1 MITVHLLKKWTALS
15 GKLHRNFCMD
25 LKGIMIIGFSQ
36 GNIFCW
42 SSVKVMAGDTNLMGR
57 PSQYGQRTEEET
69 EVRYGGQ
76 GSRAIS
82 SDPWLA
88 GLRPGTKWV

>member
-1 MITVHLLKKWTALS
+1 
-15 GKLHRNFCMD
+15 MD

-42 SSVKVMAGDTNLMGR
+42 SSVKVMAGDTDLMGR

-88 GLRPGTKWV
+88 GLRPLKSSFVSSPIPLLLSLPYSK